1 MGGNVLRKFMVFF
14 LGISLLFSTGF
25 SSAAMAAETV
35 PGGPSTN
42 GEMNLNSLVTY
53 EDMIKVLKDIEQTSK
68 GKVEVLTLDKYGKSE
83 QNRSFYAA
91 KVGTGPIKVWIQ
103 AQIHGDEKL
112 TTRAVLDLLKTF
124 GSSGAKDVK
133 EILNNVTIYAI
144 PMYNPDGSIMN
155 TRTTTLY
162 EKGEPKLSGEGKPLT
177 TDLNRDWSENGF
189 KAKESLAFY
198 KYWADVKPDY
208 AVDLH
213 HQGFKTVYGTNES
226 TSMSLGVS
234 LAPNGPTLPSVKNYN
249 EVTRQMQVYVYDALK
264 DYGYTHIDRYQVG
277 SGDQRYEIDI
287 KGGVVSAMMLG
298 LNYNN
303 LNPTRHSNPAIFF
316 ETKGNTR
323 EGGLGQ
329 KSNGYLT
336 KQNYL
341 GLKAL
346 LEGIASG
353 KVNNANPN
361 RWEDIPAYPL
371 AGYQTDTGIIPAG
384 Y

>member
-1 MGGNVLRKFMVFF
+1 MMFVLGFT
-14 LGISLLFSTGF
+14 LLCSAGFST
-25 SSAAMAAETV
+25 SAMAAETV

-42 GEMNLNSLVTY
+42 GELSYDSVVTY
-53 EDMIKVLKDIEQTSK
+53 EDMIKMLKDIEKTSK
-68 GKVEVLTLDKYGKSE
+68 GKVEVFKLDQYGKSE

-112 TTRAVLDLLKTF
+112 TTRAVLDLLKTY
-124 GSSGAKDVK
+124 GSSGSKDV
-133 EILNNVTIYAI
+133 EAILKNVTIYAI

-155 TRTTTLY
+155 TRSTTLY
-162 EKGEPKLSGEGKPLT
+162 ENGEPKLGSDGKSLT
-177 TDLNRDWSENGF
+177 IDLNRDWAVNGF
-189 KAKESLAFY
+189 KAKESLVFY

-226 TSMSLGVS
+226 TTMSLGVS

-249 EVTRQMQVYVYDALK
+249 DVTRQMQVYVYDALK
-264 DYGYTHIDRYQVG
+264 DYGYMHIDRYQVG
-277 SGDQRYEIDI
+277 SGEKRYEIDI

-303 LNPTRHSNPAIFF
+303 LNPTHHSNPAIFF

-323 EGGLGQ
+323 EGNLGQ
-329 KSNGYLT
+329 KSNGHLT

-341 GLKAL
+341 GLKAIV
-346 LEGIASG
+346 EGIASG
-353 KVNNANPN
+353 KVNSVDPN
-361 RWEDIPAYPL
+361 RWEEIPAYPL
-371 AGYQTDTGIIPAG
+371 AGYQTDTGLTPIG

>member
-1 MGGNVLRKFMVFF
+1 
-14 LGISLLFSTGF
+14 
-25 SSAAMAAETV
+25 
-35 PGGPSTN
+35 
-42 GEMNLNSLVTY
+42 MNLNSLVTY

-177 TDLNRDWSENGF
+177 IDLNRDWSENGF

-361 RWEDIPAYPL
+361 RWEGIPAYPL

>member
-1 MGGNVLRKFMVFF
+1 MSFVVVMFF
-14 LGISLLFSTGF
+14 VSALL
-25 SSAAMAAETV
+25 SSQANAADTI

-42 GEMNLNSLVTY
+42 GNTSMDSMITY
-53 EDMIKVLKDIEQTSK
+53 DDMIKELKKIEHASN
-68 GKVEVLTLDKYGKSE
+68 GKVEVFTLDEYGKSE
-83 QNRSFYAA
+83 QNRSFYVA
-91 KVGTGPIKVWIQ
+91 KVGTGPIKIWVQ

-112 TTRAVLDLLKTF
+112 TTDAVLELLKTF
-124 GSSGAKDVK
+124 GSNGSKDIEKILK
-133 EILNNVTIYAI
+133 ETTIYAI

-155 TRTTTLY
+155 TRTTLLHD
-162 EKGEPKLSGEGKPLT
+162 EKGQPRVDNRGRAMT
-177 TDLNRDWSENGF
+177 IDLNRDWAENGF
-189 KAKESLAFY
+189 QAKESLVFY
-198 KYWADVKPDY
+198 KYWADLKPDF

-234 LAPNGPTLPSVKNYN
+234 LAPNGPTLPSIKNGLYN
-249 EVTRQMQVYVYDALK
+249 DLTRQMHVYVYDALK
-264 DYGYTHIDRYQVG
+264 DYGYMHIDRYQTG
-277 SGDQRYEIDI
+277 SGDKRYEIDI

-303 LNPTRHSNPAIFF
+303 INPTNHSNPAIFF

-323 EGGLGQ
+323 DGNLGQ
-329 KSNGYLT
+329 KSNGHLI

-346 LEGIASG
+346 LYGLATGEVE
-353 KVNNANPN
+353 KVNPN
-361 RWEDIPAYPL
+361 RWDEEIPVYPL
-371 AGYQTDTGIIPAG
+371 AGYQTDTGIIPVS